1 MSILN
6 KTDKIKNLFIVNPG
20 AGTKQ
25 AKRHLP
31 GILDLFSENNGENI
45 VYLTSKSG
53 DGIEFVSHYAASA
66 DRIICIGGD
75 GTLSEVINGIKYNGF
90 DIPIG
95 YIPTGTANDFSNS
108 LNLSKNIMQAAKD
121 IIDGRIISVDIG
133 RFSAESTEPAKRER
147 YFSYIASFGVFTK
160 ASYNTPQSAKNTF
173 GHFAYIIE
181 GIKELPDIRP
191 KYIEIETDSKK
202 IEGEYIFG
210 AISNSTSVGGILSF
224 SPNTVDMSDGLFE
237 IMLIKPLNN
246 AKAVS
251 DCVYSLLTQN
261 YNSEYIL
268 LFSTDK
274 AVIYADSDMKWSLDG
289 ERENGCEMI
298 KIQNLQRAIKII
310 VKS

>member
-1 MSILN
+1 MSAVN
-6 KTDKIKNLFIVNPG
+6 KTDKIRNLFIVNPG

-25 AKRHLP
+25 AKRYLP
-31 GILDLFSENNGENI
+31 KILDLFSENNGENT

-53 DGIEFVSHYAASA
+53 DGIDFVSQYADSA

-75 GTLSEVINGIKYNGF
+75 GTLSEVINGIKHGGF
-90 DIPIG
+90 DIPVG

-121 IIDGRIISVDIG
+121 IINGKIISVDIG
-133 RFSAESTEPAKRER
+133 RFSAERER

-160 ASYNTPQSAKNTF
+160 VSYNTPQNAKNTF

-191 KYIEIETDSKK
+191 KYIKIETGEKE

-224 SPNTVDMSDGLFE
+224 SPDTVDMGDGLFE

-246 AKAVS
+246 AKAVC

-261 YNSEYIL
+261 YNSEYII
-268 LFSTDK
+268 LFSADK
-274 AVIYADSDMKWSLDG
+274 AAIYADPDMKWSLDG
-289 ERENGCEMI
+289 ECENGCGLI
-298 KIQNLQRAIKII
+298 KIQNLRNAIKII
-310 VKS
+310 VKP